1 MVTLRKCIAVVLI
14 IIFAIIFIAFSDE
27 NALSLITE
35 VNKILT
41 IIVAVS
47 FVIVAANKIFNKYP
61 IIGPKVDIFLKLNN
75 LLWTALIV
83 LGKFIFKLDFSF
95 IYRNLIPSITMLVF
109 AIFMIVAYLE
119 DKNVY

>member
-41 IIVAVS
+41 IIIVAVS

-61 IIGPKVDIFLKLNN
+61 IIGPKVDIFLKINN
-75 LLWTALIV
+75 LLWGISII
-83 LGKFIFKLDFSF
+83 LGFIYKIEFSF
-95 IYRNLIPSITMLVF
+95 IYRNIIPNITMLVF
-109 AIFMIVAYLE
+109 TIFMIVVYIK
-119 DKNVY
+119 DKNTY